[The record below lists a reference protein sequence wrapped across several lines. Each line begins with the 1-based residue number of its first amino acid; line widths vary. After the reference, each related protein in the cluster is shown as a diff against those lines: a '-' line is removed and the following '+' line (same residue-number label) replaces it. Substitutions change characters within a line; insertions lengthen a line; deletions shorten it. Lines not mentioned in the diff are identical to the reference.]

1 MKMLRRLFA
10 RYEAYH
16 EHGPLLLRYMAV
28 LGLIMFPALYLW
40 RFTKTSSSYD
50 DLWLRAVDVALLLGL
65 LARPHWPKRVTD
77 WYFPYSYLVVTACL
91 PFTFVFTSLMNDGG
105 PAAIANTFMAV
116 FLLLLLADWR
126 NMVVMLVA
134 GCGMG
139 VALHFAIDPDPRLPA
154 DYVARLPVLVGTVV
168 GGSLFKFALEQATA
182 ERVRQAYASLAGSIA
197 HEMRNPLG
205 RIRHHLERM
214 QEALPAPTTG
224 NEPRL
229 LDVARAEALY
239 RWVAE
244 SEVAVKRGL
253 QIIDMTLDEVNA
265 RPIDRTGFSLLSA
278 ADTTR
283 RALQEYAFQGDE
295 EAHRVDVR
303 VTGDFLFRGDE
314 TAYVFVIFNLLKNAL
329 YYLPAYPHARVTITV
344 GGQQVKVHDTGPGI
358 APEVQAR
365 LFQPFASV
373 GKSGGTGL
381 GLAYCRRVM
390 RAFGGDI
397 RCESVVGRFTEFAL
411 TFPPVAPE
419 DVQEQQQRALRA
431 AQAAFAGKR
440 LLLVDDDAAQRV
452 TTRHKLQALGAEIDQ
467 AADGQRALEALARQ
481 QYDLLLLDL
490 NMPLLDGYAVARSVR
505 QGELPLNR
513 DVPIVAHTS
522 EPAHVAAVKAR
533 SAGMDAFVGKPSTQ
547 AQLIQAL
554 HDALGARGA
563 AQATLRRRLAGRR
576 ILVADDAAHNRKAV
590 AAYLRHVGATV
601 VEASHGGAV
610 LEQLQSQEHWDA
622 VLLDINM
629 PGMDGLQAA
638 AAIRRLETDVRD
650 VPLIAL
656 TAHSDERTLQAART
670 AGVNAFITKPVDAD
684 VLYAALADLIE
695 GPPRPDRLLRP
706 TGAVAAVGSDDLLNP
721 ARLESYSRIGMLDEL
736 LGDYVP
742 EIAALVGKL
751 QRHAERRDRQACIDV
766 LHSLLG
772 MSGEAGAPALYQ
784 AVRRVYVP
792 MLEAGAWPSEPDWAG
807 HIAALAAR
815 TEQALKVYR
824 AAHAGANLG

>member
-1 MKMLRRLFA
+1 MKMLRHLFSH
-10 RYEAYH
+10 YGDYH
-16 EHGPLLLRYMAV
+16 RHGPLLLRYMSV
-28 LGLIMFPALYLW
+28 LGLIMFPALYLL
-40 RFTKTSSSYD
+40 RFVKASSSYD
-50 DLWLRAVDVALLLGL
+50 DLWLRAVDVLLLLGL
-65 LARPHWPKRVTD
+65 LARSHWPDRIKD

-91 PFTFVFTSLMNDGG
+91 PFTFVFTSLMNGGG
-105 PAAIANTFMAV
+105 PAAVANTFMAV
-116 FLLLLLADWR
+116 FLLLLLSDWR
-126 NMVVMLVA
+126 NMVVMLLV
-134 GCGMG
+134 GCGLA
-139 VALHFAIDPDPRLPA
+139 VALYFATESDPVLPA
-154 DYVARLPVLVGTVV
+154 DYVARLPVLIGTVV

-229 LDVARAEALY
+229 LDTARAEALY

-244 SEVAVKRGL
+244 SEIAVKRGL

-265 RPIDRTGFSLLSA
+265 RPVDRAGFSLLSA

-283 RALQEYAFQGDE
+283 RALQEYAFDSDD

-303 VTGDFLFRGDE
+303 VAGDFLFRGDE

-344 GGQQVKVHDTGPGI
+344 GDQQVKVHDSGPGI

-365 LFQPFASV
+365 LFQPFASA
-373 GKSGGTGL
+373 GKAGGTGL

-397 RCESVVGRFTEFAL
+397 LCESVVGRYTEFAL
-411 TFPPVAPE
+411 TFPAVPPE
-419 DVQEQQQRALRA
+419 KILEQQQRGLEA

-440 LLLVDDDAAQRV
+440 LLLVDDDGAQRV

-481 QYDLLLLDL
+481 PYDLVLLDL
-490 NMPLLDGYAVARSVR
+490 NMPLLDGYAVARSLR

-522 EPAHVAAVKAR
+522 EPAHIAAVKAR

-554 HDALGARGA
+554 RDALRARRA
-563 AQATLRRRLAGRR
+563 AQAALERRLSGRR
-576 ILVADDAAHNRKAV
+576 FLVADDAPHNRKAV
-590 AAYLRHVGATV
+590 AGYLRHVGATV
-601 VEASHGGAV
+601 VEASHGAAV
-610 LEQLQSQEHWDA
+610 LERLQSQQEHWDA

-638 AAIRRLETDVRD
+638 AAIRRLEAEVRD

-656 TAHSDERTLQAART
+656 TAHSDEQMLQAARA
-670 AGVNAFITKPVDAD
+670 AGMNAFITKPVDAE
-684 VLYAALADLIE
+684 VLYAALAGLIE
-695 GPPRPDRLLRP
+695 GPRPEQLLRP
-706 TGAVAAVGSDDLLNP
+706 AGSGAAVASDDLLNP

-751 QRHAERRDRQACIDV
+751 QRHAERRDLGACVDV

-792 MLEAGAWPSEPDWAG
+792 MLEARTWPSEPGWAG

-815 TEQALKVYR
+815 TEQALKAYR
-824 AAHAGANLG
+824 AAHASANLG